1 MDLNDEI
8 QCPHFDAPQYSMM
21 LSISISARKVRT
33 KEEVAVSDRGV
44 ASGGIRVK
52 KISDLSSIMVKTTP
66 NLIPVEFTVKQAR
79 RQYHLRQS
87 APTWIEMADHY
98 FHYIVV
104 AVVLAT
110 IFGILYLK
118 YQEKKSQGSNK
129 QQPSTRK
136 YIFTDNGD
144 RVPEF
149 VNERNLKS
157 P

>member
-1 MDLNDEI
+1 M
-8 QCPHFDAPQYSMM
+8 
-21 LSISISARKVRT
+21 RT
-33 KEEVAVSDRGV
+33 KEDVAVSDRGV

-66 NLIPVEFTVKQAR
+66 NLIPVEFTVQQAR
-79 RQYHLRQS
+79 RQYHLRRS

-118 YQEKKSQGSNK
+118 YQEKKSQGSNNNN
-129 QQPSTRK
+129 QQLSSSSRS
-136 YIFTDNGD
+136 YLLADNGD

-149 VNERNLKS
+149 VNERNLKG